1 MLQNTHIHTTSSRE
15 RGVWRKIRTERK
27 ILQRKIWN
35 FANLTTEKEDLWFLS
50 LFLLLLLFAEKITQK
65 HTHTHP
71 SSSLNLYHCKFSSYS
86 HSRVSFCCSSNS
98 PCSDPIFGFHLAG
111 QFFHKGLLSLQRDTD
126 LEVGG
131 KILHTLWWYYPNL
144 EAQIGFFFFIVL
156 FLHSPPSPF
165 LCCGEKPKLDE
176 RFLLCCVV

>member
-1 MLQNTHIHTTSSRE
+1 MKLCKFNNWE
-15 RGVWRKIRTERK
+15 RRSVIS
-27 ILQRKIWN
+27 
-35 FANLTTEKEDLWFLS
+35 LS
-50 LFLLLLLFAEKITQK
+50 LFVVVVVCRENHTNAHTHT

-71 SSSLNLYHCKFSSYS
+71 SSCLNFYHCKFSSYS

-98 PCSDPIFGFHLAG
+98 PCSDPIISGFHLAG

-176 RFLLCCVV
+176 RFLLCCVVFCFVV